1 MKCPI
6 CGCENPE
13 GYKFCHDC
21 GSPLNFTE
29 SIDDLTDELNNLDDF
44 PSLDSKK
51 LIIIGYM
58 IAILFGWGSF
68 ILSFF
73 LGSYG
78 FIGFI
83 GLFFPGFMLNSMAP
97 MALMPPIP
105 MHCRKLVSPKTPP
118 AIAPPTGPV
127 AIAAMATGITLNVIA
142 RGPIFRYPRGV

>member
-6 CGCENPE
+6 CGCENPDD
-13 GYKFCHDC
+13 YKFCHDC
-21 GSPLNFTE
+21 GSPLNFTK
-29 SIDDLTDELNNLDDF
+29 SMDDLTDELNNLDDF

-51 LIIIGYM
+51 LIIIGYI

-83 GLFFPGFMLNSMAP
+83 GLFFPGFMLNSKDP
-97 MALMPPIP
+97 NI
-105 MHCRKLVSPKTPP
+105 RKHAYIQL
-118 AIAPPTGPV
+118 AIML
-127 AIAAMATGITLNVIA
+127 IGI
-142 RGPIFRYPRGV
+142 IFTILFLFRWF

>member
-6 CGCENPE
+6 CGCENPDD
-13 GYKFCHDC
+13 YKFCHDC
-21 GSPLNFTE
+21 GSPLNITE

-51 LIIIGYM
+51 LIIIGYI

-83 GLFFPGFMLNSMAP
+83 GLFFPGFMLNSKDSN
-97 MALMPPIP
+97 I
-105 MHCRKLVSPKTPP
+105 RKHAYIQL
-118 AIAPPTGPV
+118 AIML
-127 AIAAMATGITLNVIA
+127 IGI
-142 RGPIFRYPRGV
+142 IFTILFLFRWF

>member
-6 CGCENPE
+6 CGCENPDD
-13 GYKFCHDC
+13 YKFCHDC

-51 LIIIGYM
+51 LIIIGYI

-83 GLFFPGFMLNSMAP
+83 GLFFPGFMLNSKDHNANWNNF
-97 MALMPPIP
+97 
-105 MHCRKLVSPKTPP
+105 HY
-118 AIAPPTGPV
+118 PV
-127 AIAAMATGITLNVIA
+127 FI
-142 RGPIFRYPRGV
+142 

>member
-6 CGCENPE
+6 CGCENPDD
-13 GYKFCHDC
+13 YKFCHDC

-51 LIIIGYM
+51 LIIIGYI

-83 GLFFPGFMLNSMAP
+83 GLFFPGFMLNSKDP
-97 MALMPPIP
+97 RI
-105 MHCRKLVSPKTPP
+105 RKHAYIQL
-118 AIAPPTGPV
+118 AIML
-127 AIAAMATGITLNVIA
+127 IGI
-142 RGPIFRYPRGV
+142 IFTVTFLFRLF